1 MLSSNEREI
10 IYKENLH
17 IAYYL
22 FFFPIELQF
31 VFM

>member
-1 MLSSNEREI
+1 MLSLNEREI
-10 IYKENLH
+10 IYKENL
-17 IAYYL
+17 AYDL